1 MRLRRAWVWGGFL
14 VAGLALS
21 AAVRGSGVRIESI
34 DGVTLKPFEPAGRAS
49 VVFFVARDCP
59 VSNSYAPEIQRVCQE
74 YGAKGVTCSLMYE
87 DVEAPGTQLD
97 GEVRA
102 HLREYG
108 YRDIPAAIDRSR
120 AIASHATATITPQA
134 VVADRS
140 GAIRY
145 RGRIDNFYAALGVAR
160 QQVTERDLRL
170 ALDAVLA
177 GAPVAR
183 PETEAVGC
191 YIVDPAVL
199 RK

>member
-1 MRLRRAWVWGGFL
+1 
-14 VAGLALS
+14 
-21 AAVRGSGVRIESI
+21 
-34 DGVTLKPFEPAGRAS
+34 
-49 VVFFVARDCP
+49 
-59 VSNSYAPEIQRVCQE
+59 
-74 YGAKGVTCSLMYE
+74 MYE
-87 DVEAPGTQLD
+87 DVEAPGTRLD

-120 AIASHATATITPQA
+120 AIASHAKATITPQA
-134 VVADRS
+134 VVVDRS

-177 GAPVAR
+177 GAPVAK

>member
-1 MRLRRAWVWGGFL
+1 
-14 VAGLALS
+14 
-21 AAVRGSGVRIESI
+21 
-34 DGVTLKPFEPAGRAS
+34 
-49 VVFFVARDCP
+49 
-59 VSNSYAPEIQRVCQE
+59 
-74 YGAKGVTCSLMYE
+74 MYE

-102 HLREYG
+102 HLHEYG

-120 AIASHATATITPQA
+120 AIASHAKATITPQA
-134 VVADRS
+134 VVVDRS

-160 QQVTERDLRL
+160 QRVTERDLRV
-170 ALDAVLA
+170 ALDSVLS
-177 GAPVAR
+177 GAPVAK

-199 RK
+199 SK